1 MGKLKGKGVVL
12 VGLMAGAVSFFRK
25 KGNRDKMKDYFNQ
38 AKEKVNQNNGGIQG
52 VLDKVQKVM
61 DENTNGKM
69 NDKNST
75 SNIQETIEKVMDEN
89 TNGKKDNFTNN
100 IQQTIEKV
108 MDENKNGKMNDKNNE
123 NKIQKT
129 IEKVMDENTNEKMD
143 DKNSTN
149 KIQKTIEKVA
159 TTAATATESNI
170 DGNQM
175 VDEGGAQQTID
186 VYNKMQEEKH
196 NNKRQQ

>member
-12 VGLMAGAVSFFRK
+12 AGLVAGAVSFFRK
-25 KGNRDKMKDYFNQ
+25 KGNRDKMKGYFNQ
-38 AKEKVNQNNGGIQG
+38 AKEKVNQNNGGMQG
-52 VLDKVQKVM
+52 ILDKVQKVM

-69 NDKNST
+69 NDKNTT

-89 TNGKKDNFTNN
+89 TNGK
-100 IQQTIEKV
+100 
-108 MDENKNGKMNDKNNE
+108 MNDKNTE

-129 IEKVMDENTNEKMD
+129 IEKVMDENTNGKMN
-143 DKNSTN
+143 DKGTEN

-159 TTAATATESNI
+159 TTAATATQSNI

-175 VDEGGAQQTID
+175 VDEGGAKQTID